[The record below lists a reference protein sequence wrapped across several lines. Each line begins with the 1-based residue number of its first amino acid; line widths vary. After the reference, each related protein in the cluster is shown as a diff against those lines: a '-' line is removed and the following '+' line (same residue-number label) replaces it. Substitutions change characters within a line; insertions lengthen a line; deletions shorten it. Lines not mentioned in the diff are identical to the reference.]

1 MKILAS
7 SLAHILLL
15 FSCSVMSDSFNP
27 MYARAHQAP
36 CPWDFPGK
44 NTGVGCH
51 FNKYCLNEEMIQ
63 MYTPPPKPTLSNS
76 CINGL
81 PLKAGL
87 AIAQTDVLTSI
98 FPRSIF
104 RN

>member
-1 MKILAS
+1 
-7 SLAHILLL
+7 L
-15 FSCSVMSDSFNP
+15 FSWSVRPTLSTP
-27 MYARAHQAP
+27 WTQEPPRLP

-51 FNKYCLNEEMIQ
+51 FNKYFLNEEMIQ

-98 FPRSIF
+98 FPLSIF